1 MQNIFSKLA
10 VLLFSIIIWSSAN
23 ISHASQIIRLA
34 PAEGLSQSYV
44 NTLILDKKGF
54 LWLATEG
61 GLNRYDGY
69 QVLTVKGPQGVL
81 DEEMID
87 AMYQDPQGRI
97 WITSRSFGLY
107 SYDPQQDTFRK
118 YMSLPRSEEESLLFG
133 VNSMLSKNAD
143 QLWLARGDNVSLL
156 DINSGQINIEI
167 PLPIDKE
174 MGFVRAL
181 MAVGDYLFIASSQGT
196 FVYHEK
202 LKKLILIKHIDNEN
216 HEFQLHTKSLALLDP
231 ETLLIGAVKGLYKV
245 DISQLEKKFE
255 YEDNRWEYETLIS
268 DLNIWKIVPKSD
280 NVVLGTDKGLMYLDT
295 DSKQVVRDQRI
306 AQSQYSLT
314 DTTIVDFIEDQ
325 QGALWVATKMDG
337 AFYLPK
343 KQSSFINVNSLTV
356 KGEGFSH
363 SNVWD
368 LQAYDGKI
376 WAATNDGLTCYN
388 PPTGK
393 TANYLKGYLGE
404 AIQPEF
410 SVYRMLLYRDEFW
423 LLTNRGLFAFNPK
436 THDIRRPLVKGSQYQ
451 EVMQGPVFGTA
462 LLQTGELYFVNS
474 DEGFFHY
481 DIESQTL
488 LKLAGDLQTQDPF
501 LSMGFTKPLSDK
513 PDQPLYFYGGVLY
526 RFKLKTQTLEKVYAI
541 PNANEHS
548 PDNVLTYTIDKN
560 NILWLALSNMGLI
573 GLTLEGYEVA
583 HTIDLRQLKLETP
596 MYEMHQ
602 DKAGMIWMSSHKG
615 IWRLDP
621 DNLHMQQ
628 FTTKDGL
635 YSNEFN
641 WGASDQLQDGSLV
654 YGSLKGF
661 TWFDPAVN
669 RPKKPL
675 LSRVNITSVELM
687 SRKLDINGLKEIEYL
702 ELNHD
707 DIGLEVAFS
716 AMIFDFKDRVVYEY
730 QISGGQKTL
739 TRSNNRV
746 VFPKLN
752 PGNYQ
757 LKVWAKDPFTG
768 DYTEPAKLNI
778 NVKYPYWR
786 SPMALGVY
794 ILFAL
799 LSFSLWMYRK
809 NKVEQM
815 IIAAHK
821 ETQNSE
827 ARLKLALES
836 SGSGVWDWQLDNH
849 LIYQPRLTT
858 ELDYP
863 HDNVTLDEYLKIIH
877 PNDRALFRI
886 EWLEFVST
894 NKGTFNCT
902 YRLQHKQGYWRWYK
916 DYGKVIAW
924 RETIPERVT
933 GTYTNLTRERIFEER
948 ARLFGAAFEQTRDWV
963 FILDKNMRIQA
974 CNTALQ
980 QAFQIEAK
988 PESSTKLHLGLSRQ
1002 ARMSY
1007 LRAMTLLKPGE
1018 HYSAEERLTQP
1029 SGEVC
1034 FVLIKVSAV
1043 AGSNGELENYVVV
1056 MTDISSQKRTEQEL
1070 YQLANY
1076 DVVTQLPNK
1085 VLFIDR
1091 VQHALSQGQNHAP
1104 VMVVALRFKRLKR
1117 YQEALSAEQY
1127 TATVRHLV
1135 SIIRQCFRE
1144 QDSIGVEGAHEFY
1157 ILMEQAKDV
1166 SEVTRCI
1173 SEIMQHFD
1181 KPITINGHDLSL
1193 DVCFGV
1199 AYSPED
1205 GVEAFSLCQNA
1216 KLALSHAMHQPHT
1229 GVHFFKQEM
1238 NKQVQRS
1245 FLLEKDLRRA
1255 IENGDFSNSY
1265 QPIISGT
1272 SKTIDGFEVSINW
1285 PNYLQCDAKDIE
1297 KSVAQTGLC
1306 SSIMLLTLERA
1317 LIELKQWHGHNNEL
1331 YVALNLSALD
1341 FQNPQLIS
1349 QIRSVLTRTGVTGR
1363 YVAFEITESIMMSDI
1378 PCVIETMYQLK
1389 VLGCRLF
1396 MDDFGT
1402 GYASLTYLKQFP
1414 IDVLKIDRSFVA
1426 DIGIDN
1432 EHEVI
1437 VHASLSLAHSLGMQ
1451 CIAEGIT
1458 TPEQLRFL
1466 RMLGCDYFQ
1475 GPLFCEPQLGEH
1487 INELCEKN
1495 WQPVFS
1501 SI

>member
-10 VLLFSIIIWSSAN
+10 VLLFSVILCFSTPL
-23 ISHASQIIRLA
+23 SHASQVYRLS

-44 NTLILDKKGF
+44 NSLMFDKKGF
-54 LWLATEG
+54 LWLSTEG

-69 QVLTVKGPQGVL
+69 QVLSVKGPNGIL
-81 DEEMID
+81 DEAVID
-87 AMYQDPQGRI
+87 VIYQDPQGRI
-97 WITSRSFGLY
+97 WITSRAFGIY
-107 SYDPQQDTFRK
+107 SYDPQKDAFRQ
-118 YMSLPRSEEESLLFG
+118 YMNSARSEEEFLQLG
-133 VNSMLSKNAD
+133 VNAVLAKNAD

-156 DINSGQINIEI
+156 DINSGEISIEI

-174 MGFVRAL
+174 LGFVRAL
-181 MAVGDYLFIASSQGT
+181 MAVDDYLFIASSQGA
-196 FVYHEK
+196 FIYHQK
-202 LKKLILIKHIDNEN
+202 LKKLISVKHIDTIE
-216 HEFQLHTKSLALLDP
+216 HEFQLHTKSFALLDP
-231 ETLLIGAVKGLYKV
+231 DTLLIGAVKGLYKV
-245 DISQLEKKFE
+245 DISQLEQMFE
-255 YEDNRWEYETLIS
+255 YTDNRWEYETLIS
-268 DLNIWKIVPKSD
+268 DLNIWKIVTKPDKL
-280 NVVLGTDKGLMYLDT
+280 VLGTDKGLMYFNADT
-295 DSKQVVRDQRI
+295 KEIARDQRI

-314 DTTIVDFIEDQ
+314 DTAIVDFIEDS

-343 KQSSFINVNSLTV
+343 KQSVFTNVNALTV

-368 LQAYDGKI
+368 LQAYDGMI
-376 WAATNDGLTCYN
+376 WAATNDGLTRYN
-388 PPTGK
+388 PNTEK
-393 TANYLKGYLGE
+393 TRYYLKGYLGE

-410 SVYRMLLYRDEFW
+410 SIYRMYLYRDEFW

-436 THDIRRPLVKGSQYQ
+436 THDIRRPSVKDSQYK
-451 EVMQGPVFGTA
+451 EVMQDFVFGIT
-462 LLQTGELYFVNS
+462 LLQSGDVYFINN
-474 DEGFFHY
+474 DKGFFHY
-481 DIESQTL
+481 DIENQKLS
-488 LKLAGDLQTQDPF
+488 KLAGDLQTQDPF
-501 LSMGFTKPLSDK
+501 LSMGFSAPLPDK
-513 PDQPLYFYGGVLY
+513 PEQPLYFSGGILY
-526 RFKLKTQTLEKVYAI
+526 RFDPSSQTLEKVYAS

-548 PDNVLTYTIDKN
+548 PDNILTYTIDKN
-560 NILWLALSNMGLI
+560 NILWLAMSNMGLI
-573 GLTLEGYEVA
+573 GLTLDGYEVA

-596 MYEMHQ
+596 MYEMRQ
-602 DKAGMIWMSSHKG
+602 DNAGMIWMSSHKG

-628 FTTKDGL
+628 FITEDGL

-641 WGASDQLQDGSLV
+641 WGASEQLPDGTLV

-669 RPKKPL
+669 RPRKPL

-687 SRKLDINGLKEIEYL
+687 SRKLDINGLKEIEHL

-716 AMIFDFKDRVVYEY
+716 AMVFDYKDRVVYEY

-752 PGNYQ
+752 PGSYQ

-768 DYTEPAKLNI
+768 EYTEPAKLSI
-778 NVKYPYWR
+778 NVKYPFWR
-786 SPMALGVY
+786 SPMAIGAY

-799 LSFSLWMYRK
+799 LCFSLWMYRK

-916 DYGKVIAW
+916 DYGKVMGW

-963 FILDKNMRIQA
+963 FILDKNLRIQA

-980 QAFQIEAK
+980 QAFDIEAE
-988 PESSTKLHLGLSRQ
+988 PDSSTKLHLGLSRQ
-1002 ARMSY
+1002 TRMSY
-1007 LRAMTLLKPGE
+1007 LRAMTKLKPGE

-1034 FVLIKVSAV
+1034 FVLIKVSAI
-1043 AGSNGELENYVVV
+1043 ADANAELENYVVV

-1076 DVVTQLPNK
+1076 DLVTQLPNK

-1091 VQHALSQGQNHAP
+1091 VQHALSQSHNSSP
-1104 VMVVALRFKRLKR
+1104 VFVVAMRFKRLKR

-1127 TATVRHLV
+1127 AYAVRHLV
-1135 SIIRQCFRE
+1135 SIMRQSFRE
-1144 QDSIGVEGAHEFY
+1144 QDSIGVEGGREFY
-1157 ILMEQAKDV
+1157 ILLEHAKGV

-1173 SEIMQHFD
+1173 SELMQHFEQ
-1181 KPITINGHDLSL
+1181 PLAINGHDLSL

-1199 AYSPED
+1199 ACSPED

-1216 KLALSHAMHQPHT
+1216 KLALSHAMHQPQA

-1245 FLLEKDLRRA
+1245 FQLEKDLRRA

-1272 SKTIDGFEVSINW
+1272 SKKIDGFEVSVNW
-1285 PNYLQCDAKDIE
+1285 PSYLQGDLKDIE
-1297 KSVAQTGLC
+1297 HNVAQTGLC
-1306 SSIMLLTLERA
+1306 SAIRLQTLERA
-1317 LIELKQWHGHNNEL
+1317 LFELKQWHTHDSEL
-1331 YVALNLSALD
+1331 YISLNLAALD
-1341 FQNPQLIS
+1341 FQNAELIS
-1349 QIRSVLTRTGVTGR
+1349 QIESVLTRTGVAGR
-1363 YVAFEITESIMMSDI
+1363 HVAFEITESIMMSDI
-1378 PCVIETMYQLK
+1378 PRVIEKMYQLK
-1389 VLGCRLF
+1389 LLGCRLF

-1414 IDVLKIDRSFVA
+1414 IDVLKIDRSFVV
-1426 DIGIDN
+1426 DIGVDS

-1458 TPEQLRFL
+1458 TAEQLRFL

-1475 GPLFCEPQLGEH
+1475 GALFCEPQLGEH
-1487 INELCEKN
+1487 VSELCEKN
-1495 WQPVFS
+1495 WQAVFS
-1501 SI
+1501 